1 VSFFVGAR
9 TSTGTGNV
17 GQPASVVSRR
27 PAPRTSAVATT
38 RASVTGDRLR
48 AEVRGPGE
56 LLLVRDEDPVEQ
68 FAGSLTGVYPAGDLA
83 ELRRE
88 WD

>member
-1 VSFFVGAR
+1 
-9 TSTGTGNV
+9 
-17 GQPASVVSRR
+17 
-27 PAPRTSAVATT
+27 
-38 RASVTGDRLR
+38 
-48 AEVRGPGE
+48 VRGPGE

-68 FAGSLTGVYPAGDLA
+68 FAGSLTGVYPAGDLD

>member
-1 VSFFVGAR
+1 MKPRVKERRRRGFTRVSAKHQVTLPVDALRGA
-9 TSTGTGNV
+9 GI
-17 GQPASVVSRR
+17 Q
-27 PAPRTSAVATT
+27 
-38 RASVTGDRLR
+38 TGDRLR

-68 FAGSLTGVYPAGDLA
+68 FAGSLTGVYPPGDLA

>member
-1 VSFFVGAR
+1 MKRQVKERRRRGFTRVSTKHQVTLPVDALLGAGIR
-9 TSTGTGNV
+9 
-17 GQPASVVSRR
+17 
-27 PAPRTSAVATT
+27 
-38 RASVTGDRLR
+38 TGDRLR

-56 LLLVRDEDPVEQ
+56 LLLIRDVDPVDQ
-68 FAGSLTGVYPAGDLA
+68 FSGTLTDVYAPDAVD